1 MPQLKLDQSLV
12 NEAQALAQHIV
23 EPVIDYISKHT
34 TVAIERTTL
43 RLIGVDGVDEEG
55 VPLPNR
61 VVESALPL
69 LPGGILR
76 PFVAAM
82 LQSNLDVQAT
92 AEAVGRGELSLRQV
106 RSGEESSASVDAEA
120 LRLVQQGIE
129 RIRARRAERAA
140 L

>member
-1 MPQLKLDQSLV
+1 MPQLKLGQSLV
-12 NEAQALAQHIV
+12 NEGRALARLIV
-23 EPVIDYISKHT
+23 EPLIGYISKHT

-82 LQSNLDVQAT
+82 LQSNLDVLAT
-92 AEAVGRGELSLRQV
+92 AGAIG
-106 RSGEESSASVDAEA
+106 
-120 LRLVQQGIE
+120 
-129 RIRARRAERAA
+129 
-140 L
+140 